1 MKRFLVLMGVGALAS
16 VALAHVSD
24 VIARDGSVNAG
35 GVSAS
40 RDGVSAGGVSASR
53 DGVSAGGV
61 SASRDG
67 VSAGGVSASRDGASV
82 RDGGR
87 SVSASRDGASVR
99 DGGTSVS
106 ASRDDFSTGSVN
118 ARGDREY
125 DSLASWIEDMGRW
138 FQGKPT
144 VRSESASRTSSVE
157 RKSSNSSSV
166 KQVSKAT
173 STEGGSA
180 VASNTNVTTQK

>member
-53 DGVSAGGV
+53 DG
-61 SASRDG
+61 
-67 VSAGGVSASRDGASV
+67 ASV
-82 RDGGR
+82 RGGGT

-99 DGGTSVS
+99 GGGTSVT
-106 ASRDDFSTGSVN
+106 ASQDDLSTGSVN

-144 VRSESASRTSSVE
+144 VRSESTSRTSSVE
-157 RKSSNSSSV
+157 RTTSSSSSV
-166 KQVSKAT
+166 EQVTNAT
-173 STEGGSA
+173 STGGGSA
-180 VASNTNVTTQK
+180 VATNANATTQN